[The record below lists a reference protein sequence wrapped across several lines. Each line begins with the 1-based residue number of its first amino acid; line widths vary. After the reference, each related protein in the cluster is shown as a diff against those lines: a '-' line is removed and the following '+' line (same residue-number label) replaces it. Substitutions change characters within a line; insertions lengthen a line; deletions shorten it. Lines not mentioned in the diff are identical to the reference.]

1 MPRRSSSRSDGRS
14 TSLTRLKKAAS
25 RRMTVPNLLAAGG
38 IALGA
43 AAFAYLRDEQ
53 RRNTL
58 LDTAGQW
65 REKIPG
71 MGHDEQTQSEMQT
84 PQIQPALP

>member
-1 MPRRSSSRSDGRS
+1 M
-14 TSLTRLKKAAS
+14 LKRAAS

-53 RRNTL
+53 RRNML
-58 LDTAGQW
+58 LDTAGRW

-71 MGHDEQTQSEMQT
+71 MGHEQTQSEMQT

>member
-1 MPRRSSSRSDGRS
+1 
-14 TSLTRLKKAAS
+14 
-25 RRMTVPNLLAAGG
+25 MTVPNLLAAGG

-58 LDTAGQW
+58 LDTAGRW
-65 REKIPG
+65 RDKLPS
-71 MGHDEQTQSEMQT
+71 MAHSEESMKT

>member
-1 MPRRSSSRSDGRS
+1 MPQGSNSQSDGRGS
-14 TSLTRLKKAAS
+14 SMAKLRRAAS

-53 RRNTL
+53 RRNNL
-58 LDTAGQW
+58 LDTAARW
-65 REKIPG
+65 KDKLPG
-71 MGHDEQTQSEMQT
+71 IGEGEQTQSEMQT
-84 PQIQPALP
+84 PQIEPALP

>member
-1 MPRRSSSRSDGRS
+1 MSRITG
-14 TSLTRLKKAAS
+14 AA
-25 RRMTVPNLLAAGG
+25 RKRMTVPNLLAAGG

-58 LDTAGQW
+58 LDTAGRW
-65 REKIPG
+65 KDKLPG
-71 MGHDEQTQSEMQT
+71 MAHGETGVQT
-84 PQIQPALP
+84 PQIEPALP

>member
-1 MPRRSSSRSDGRS
+1 MPQRSSSRSDGRRS
-14 TSLTRLKKAAS
+14 SLSRLKRAAS

-53 RRNTL
+53 RRSTL
-58 LDTAGQW
+58 LDTAARW
-65 REKIPG
+65 KDRLPR
-71 MGHDEQTQSEMQT
+71 MGEGEQTQSEMRT
-84 PQIQPALP
+84 PKIQPALP